1 MHESIRAQTRLK
13 ANLAAERFWQAA
25 LRLRHQLKYNPYW
38 HLQPRVPAGNPDG
51 GQWMPSGPLVVEA
64 SFLPILQRLGP
75 WAVARVRD
83 AARRIAPILRRMPR
97 PWSEERQPSE
107 ASYDEETRRIGRD
120 SWQRRGE
127 PNVRFRSEDEL
138 RSYLGPAGE
147 GREWHHIVEKRL
159 AGRPGFP
166 PERIHS
172 TDNIVNLPVEVHRR
186 ISGKMSEKSP
196 RYENLTQRQWM
207 GRFSF
212 EEQYNMGLD
221 LITETLQEMGY
232 DIDHF

>member
-1 MHESIRAQTRLK
+1 MHEFERAQTRLR

-25 LRLRHQLKYNPYW
+25 LSLRRALKYNPNW
-38 HLQPRVPAGNPDG
+38 HLQPRMPAGNPDG
-51 GQWMPSGPLVVEA
+51 GQWIAYLLGATGSL
-64 SFLPILQRLGP
+64 LPILQRLGP
-75 WAVARVRD
+75 QAVARVRE
-83 AARRIAPILRRMPR
+83 AARRIAPILRRLPR
-97 PWSEERQPSE
+97 PWSEDRQPPE
-107 ASYDEETRRIGRD
+107 ENYDDETRRIGRD

-127 PNVRFRSEDEL
+127 PNIRFRNESEL

-172 TDNIVNLPVEVHRR
+172 TDNIINLPVEVHRR
-186 ISGKMSEKSP
+186 ISGKMSEKSA
-196 RYENLTQRQWM
+196 RYDNFVRRQWM

-212 EEQYNMGLD
+212 EEQYNMGLG
-221 LITETLQEMGY
+221 LIEQTLQERGY